1 MSPLN
6 IHPEEAVNVP
16 KKKKNRT
23 LKVML
28 GIAALVAVP
37 VVGSTL
43 AASITIGTSNAAIN
57 FGQGVVQATACDSAV
72 TVTAATSFTNA
83 TGAGSFKTGDV
94 TITGI
99 SSSCYAKQFV
109 ITLYPDT
116 STANGTCTITN
127 YSGTPAASAADVSS
141 ATTCNSGTTGVQYTS
156 TKGSGADGTIVV
168 KFGSASTPIAATDV
182 YKVTVETN

>member
-6 IHPEEAVNVP
+6 IHPEEEVSVP
-16 KKKKNRT
+16 KKKKNKT

-99 SSSCYAKQFV
+99 SSSCYTKQFI

-116 STANGTCTITN
+116 STSNGSCTITN
-127 YSGTPAASAADVSS
+127 YSGAGAAADVSS

-156 TKGSGADGTIVV
+156 TKGAGTDGTIVV